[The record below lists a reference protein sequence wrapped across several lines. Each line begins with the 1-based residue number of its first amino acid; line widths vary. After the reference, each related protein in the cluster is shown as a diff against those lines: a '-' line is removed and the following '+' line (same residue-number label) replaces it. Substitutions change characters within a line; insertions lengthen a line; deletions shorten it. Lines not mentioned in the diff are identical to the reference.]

1 MQTPTISGARS
12 RPRRARALHSAP
24 VRTLTRKE
32 LTAALAERQL
42 LRERVRLDPAE
53 AIRVLTPL
61 QAQDPP
67 APYVALAARLEGFER
82 TQLEAAIDAGAVVKT
97 TIMRLTLH
105 LAAAVDYPAYH
116 RLSTAG
122 RMRGWRR
129 QFAHLDEEK
138 VVRDLRTWLGQPR
151 TNAEIRE
158 HLRARYD
165 GIEADWRPI
174 WFARNV
180 LPLVQLPPAGHWDD
194 ARRPS
199 FVVDTRPLPSEDKAA
214 TRVLEGYL
222 RAFGPAS
229 RNDVKSW
236 SGAAQRDFSAALER
250 LETVTYRDEKDV
262 ELFDLPGT
270 PLPPPGVKLPP
281 RFLSRWD
288 QPLLAYAD
296 RDRII
301 PPELQPLK
309 LTQSGD
315 QTITVD
321 GRVAASWK
329 LERSAR
335 LTRVLV
341 IPHRDIPR
349 RAHAGIRFEGKRT
362 ARFCEPAVDKVEVA
376 GL

>member
-1 MQTPTISGARS
+1 MCDSAR
-12 RPRRARALHSAP
+12 R

-42 LRERVRLDPAE
+42 LRERAQLDPVQ

-67 APYVALAARLEGFER
+67 APYIALAARIEGFER
-82 TQLEAAIDAGAVVKT
+82 SLLEAAIDARAVVKT

-105 LAAAVDYPAYH
+105 LVAAADYPAYH
-116 RLSTAG
+116 RLSTAA

-138 VVRDLRTWLGQPR
+138 VVKELGRWLGQPR

-180 LPLVQLPPAGHWDD
+180 LPLVQLPPAGHWNDQ
-194 ARRPS
+194 RRPS
-199 FVVDTRPLPSEDKAA
+199 FVVDPRPLPSEYEAA
-214 TRVLEGYL
+214 SHVLMRYL

-229 RNDVKSW
+229 RKDVKSW

-250 LETVTYRDEKDV
+250 LDTVTYRDEKDV
-262 ELFDLPGT
+262 ELFDLPGA
-270 PLPPPGVKLPP
+270 PLPAAGVKLPP

-288 QPLLAYAD
+288 QPLLAYDD
-296 RDRII
+296 RDRIV
-301 PPELQPLK
+301 PPQLQPLK
-309 LTQSGD
+309 LTLSGD
-315 QTITVD
+315 QTVTVD
-321 GRVAASWK
+321 GLVAASWK

-335 LTRVLV
+335 LTRVAV
-341 IPHRDIPR
+341 TPHREIPR
-349 RAHAGIRFEGKRT
+349 RAHAGIRAEGKRI
-362 ARFCEPAVDKVEVA
+362 ARFCVPEVERVEIA

>member
-1 MQTPTISGARS
+1 MASQPG
-12 RPRRARALHSAP
+12 RRAPLVLRMCDSARR

-42 LRERVRLDPAE
+42 LRERVRLDPVQ

-82 TQLEAAIDAGAVVKT
+82 ARLEAAIDAGAIVKT
-97 TIMRLTLH
+97 TIMRRTLH
-105 LAAAVDYPAYH
+105 LVAAADYPAYH
-116 RLSTAG
+116 RLSTAAG
-122 RMRGWRR
+122 MRGWRR

-138 VVRDLRTWLGQPR
+138 VVRELGRWLGQPR
-151 TNAEIRE
+151 TNAEIRA
-158 HLRARYD
+158 HLRARFD

-180 LPLVQLPPAGHWDD
+180 LPLVQLPPAGHWNDR
-194 ARRPS
+194 RRPS
-199 FVVDTRPLPSEDKAA
+199 FVVDPRPLPSEDEAA
-214 TRVLEGYL
+214 THVLERYL

-236 SGAAQRDFSAALER
+236 SGAAQRDFSAAIER
-250 LETVTYRDEKDV
+250 LDTVTYRDEKDV
-262 ELFDLPGT
+262 ELFDLPGA

-288 QPLLAYAD
+288 QPLLAYDD
-296 RDRII
+296 RDRIV
-301 PPELQPLK
+301 PPELLPLK
-309 LTQSGD
+309 LTHSGD
-315 QTITVD
+315 QAITVD

-329 LERSAR
+329 LERSSKT
-335 LTRVLV
+335 TRVRV
-341 IPHRDIPR
+341 IPHTNIPR
-349 RAHAGIRFEGKRT
+349 RAHAGIRAEGKRT
-362 ARFCEPAVDKVEVA
+362 ARFCEPEVERVEIA